1 MPMFVFITACRI
13 NDADNETIARML
25 KEKSIIIKYD
35 DHKMLVEGFVTCN
48 YGKTWSSYMATLK
61 VDIYTKC

>member
-25 KEKSIIIKYD
+25 KEKNIIIKYD
-35 DHKMLVEGFVTCN
+35 DHKILVEGFVTCN
-48 YGKTWSSYMATLK
+48 YGKIWSSYMATLK